1 MPKHAKKPHEH
12 AGPGK
17 GRDPEVLGGVIVQFN
32 FSPRG
37 GVEGMLLREGDRTVQ
52 VNAPPD
58 AWPVMAHAIAIGQE
72 TRVAVVPEPESPRH
86 GEGEHPVYRL
96 LSFNPSEEP
105 GEDGPVSVAGVVA
118 RFNYAR
124 HGEANGVVLE
134 DGDFIHL
141 KPGGMKKLG
150 LRVGQH
156 IAAKGTARHMLMGRR
171 VIEAE
176 VVDGV
181 VLAPNWLHH

>member
-37 GVEGMLLREGDRTVQ
+37 GVEGHAAPGGGPDR
-52 VNAPPD
+52 A
-58 AWPVMAHAIAIGQE
+58 GQ
-72 TRVAVVPEPESPRH
+72 RPAGCVARH
-86 GEGEHPVYRL
+86 GPCDRDWAGDAGRRRAGAGIPPGTARASTPVYRL
-96 LSFNPSEEP
+96 LWFNPSEEP

-150 LRVGQH
+150 LHVGQH
-156 IAAKGTARHMLMGRR
+156 IAAKGTACTC
-171 VIEAE
+171 
-176 VVDGV
+176 
-181 VLAPNWLHH
+181 